1 MKKKKKRS
9 FRNDVITLTLS
20 ACIVSAVI
28 LGVTLITLSVNY
40 FSRQA
45 YSDLEFYVENTN
57 GKFDAHVKNLENIIF
72 SFRNDSVIRQF
83 LQEDIYDSEE
93 VKRQFRNNADLFS
106 EANMIDYVHPYINSI
121 YLFNNKGDYVSN
133 QFYPKTVEAAKLENE
148 MFWGIRDYFYR
159 QEKEY
164 WYLNTGKQAYICTK
178 VYDENLNENGC
189 CIVSFENDAVNAL
202 FHESDSYLGIKWLV
216 NGPDGE
222 IIFSDSTR
230 NDDTE
235 KLISNHLY
243 GNEEITLKNVKY
255 VVNTKRTGFGMKSS
269 ICIPKRNIYRAIF
282 SLIRPFAFIFLVL
295 ISVLSVVIFMLS
307 IKMTKPLKEMGED
320 IKKFDGKNLDGRMR
334 GFQIAEFDDVSRLYN
349 EMADRIQGLI
359 TEVYEKELFAT
370 KSHVKYLQSQINPH
384 FMFNILSM
392 LSMRAGLKGDKELQ
406 KLIGAFSK
414 LIQGKIFRKNEIM
427 IPLSEEIELVEFY
440 LLLQSERFAGKITYK
455 ICCDEDSLDIPIPRL
470 LIEPLVE
477 NAVAHGLEPKQDE
490 GFISVDVKKKQEQLW
505 IQIKDDGVGFDLETL
520 EQDYTPDEKH
530 THIGI
535 MNTKQM
541 IQVVYGEQASM
552 HVESAVGEGTCVTIL
567 LPLQK
572 GE

>member
-164 WYLNTGKQAYICTK
+164 WYLNTGKQVYICTK